1 MSFKE
6 HLKSALK
13 MYFIIVTL
21 INAAIYILG
30 KTFRPDDRFGYEV
43 LLSPLIYAAI
53 SLVPMLCMYSKKEL
67 TLKQYIFREVLQLIA
82 IEVILIGLGLGT
94 ECLAPENLALTASF
108 ALSVLVIFVLVL
120 LISWLLD
127 LHAAKQIN
135 SDLKT
140 FQSKF
145 SEKTE

>member
-21 INAAIYILG
+21 INAAIFILG
-30 KTFRPDDRFGYEV
+30 KTFRPNDRFGYEV

-94 ECLAPENLALTASF
+94 ECLDPENLALTVSF

-127 LHAAKQIN
+127 LKVAKEIN
-135 SDLKT
+135 SDLKS
-140 FQSKF
+140 FQSRF
-145 SEKTE
+145 SEKHE